1 MRIDEGRIAEVAR
14 QLYGFS
20 LRPLISSPNFRDLD
34 GYLYYYVLSGILY
47 CVGERDWESCF
58 MSRFNATWSNSAQW
72 TDAVPEIFKQPMTI
86 AFGGAVLAH
95 AIFFLGLPVV
105 AGKDNQPSI
114 ADTPLV
120 EMRPQDMSQI
130 PPDLT
135 QSQIPT
141 GTLLP
146 SNGGLLTPSVLSPSM
161 PPIDSG
167 TPSTPGINF
176 GSPSGPNVYS
186 GGNLFGNSG
195 SNSQSDSDNA
205 AANARSAAAE
215 KDRVKK
221 EQAKQDEQRIANNPP
236 NVKESVAPTEEQL
249 KNQSK
254 FPPGGATEQPT
265 AAPSP
270 TPTASPKIS
279 AEINAKMIA
288 SNLGFYTLDPKQ
300 TGPTLGLSLQQAI
313 GSWFNKPDSKEKE
326 IFSSSPKPPQQ
337 FQVDTPTKTIPYP
350 TEVDKKPVAMI
361 PDYAQKVG
369 EKKETNGQ
377 AIVGIALDGQGKF
390 VSEPSIIQSTG
401 YAVLDA
407 YAIEYVKSRV
417 FRVTGR
423 SGLYIMV
430 IPIDPP
436 VTKPVS

>member
-1 MRIDEGRIAEVAR
+1 
-14 QLYGFS
+14 
-20 LRPLISSPNFRDLD
+20 
-34 GYLYYYVLSGILY
+34 
-47 CVGERDWESCF
+47 
-58 MSRFNATWSNSAQW
+58 MSRFNAAWSNSDQW
-72 TDAVPEIFKQPMTI
+72 TEAVPDVLKQPMTI
-86 AFGGAVLAH
+86 AFGGAILAH
-95 AIFFLGLPVV
+95 AIFFLGLPIV

-135 QSQIPT
+135 QSQLPT

-146 SNGGLLTPSVLSPSM
+146 SNGGLLTPSILSPSM
-161 PPIDSG
+161 PPLDPG
-167 TPSTPGINF
+167 TTSTPGINF
-176 GSPSGPNVYS
+176 GSPSAQSSLGSTYS

-195 SNSQSDSDNA
+195 NNSPLEADNA
-205 AANARSAAAE
+205 AVNSRLAAAE

-221 EQAKQDEQRIANNPP
+221 EQDKKDEQRIANNPP
-236 NVKESVAPTEEQL
+236 NVKENVAPTEEQL
-249 KNQSK
+249 RNQSQ
-254 FPPGGATEQPT
+254 FPPGGATGQPT
-265 AAPSP
+265 TVPSS
-270 TPTASPKIS
+270 TPTAPPPI
-279 AEINAKMIA
+279 APENNAKMIA
-288 SNLGFYTLDPKQ
+288 SNPGFYAFDSKQ
-300 TGPTLGLSLQQAI
+300 TGPTIGLSLQQAI
-313 GSWFNKPDSKEKE
+313 GNWYSKPDSKEKE
-326 IFSSSPKPPQQ
+326 IYASSQKPPQQ
-337 FQVDTPTKTIPYP
+337 FPIDTPTKTIPYP

-361 PDYAQKVG
+361 PDYAQKVK
-369 EKKETNGQ
+369 EKRETNGQ

-401 YAVLDA
+401 YTVLDT
-407 YAIEYVKSRV
+407 YAIEYVKSRM